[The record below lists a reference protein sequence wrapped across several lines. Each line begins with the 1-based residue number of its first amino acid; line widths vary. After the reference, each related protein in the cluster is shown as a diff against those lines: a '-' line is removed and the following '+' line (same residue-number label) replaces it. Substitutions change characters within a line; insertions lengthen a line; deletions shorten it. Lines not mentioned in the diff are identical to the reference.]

1 MVASFVSTAPSCCC
15 YIPFLSCKF
24 RSCCTKLCLVF
35 VLFFFFFEFRGT
47 PSGVITWVWGE
58 IHIKDENKRIVL
70 ELSKPAFLGLFAWVL
85 LLELALMVIQRNVL
99 SLSLQET
106 HELIIHQVIVQVQG
120 WAALS
125 PVSVDRVGTFFRQA
139 RRQQVETTS
148 MVRGSLE
155 L

>member
-1 MVASFVSTAPSCCC
+1 MS
-15 YIPFLSCKF
+15 LS
-24 RSCCTKLCLVF
+24 V
-35 VLFFFFFEFRGT
+35 
-47 PSGVITWVWGE
+47 
-58 IHIKDENKRIVL
+58 
-70 ELSKPAFLGLFAWVL
+70 FLGLFAWVL
-85 LLELALMVIQRNVL
+85 LLELALMAIQRNVL

-139 RRQQVETTS
+139 RHQQLETTS

>member
-1 MVASFVSTAPSCCC
+1 
-15 YIPFLSCKF
+15 
-24 RSCCTKLCLVF
+24 
-35 VLFFFFFEFRGT
+35 
-47 PSGVITWVWGE
+47 
-58 IHIKDENKRIVL
+58 
-70 ELSKPAFLGLFAWVL
+70 
-85 LLELALMVIQRNVL
+85 MVIQRNVL
-99 SLSLQET
+99 SLPLQET